1 MFATGIVLDAIGGVW
16 VVASAAITGAGC
28 AKSDCSK
35 GAAFLG
41 GIWAFSLLHLAV
53 GIPLTVVGGR
63 KVDANRAFYV
73 PTIAAGSRNAK
84 AVWTWQF

>member
-28 AKSDCSK
+28 ANSDCSK
-35 GAAFLG
+35 GAAVIG
-41 GIWAFSLLHLAV
+41 GIWAFSLLHLVV

-63 KVDANRAFYV
+63 KVDPHQGWFL
-73 PTIAAGSRNAK
+73 PTIAAGPRSGK
-84 AVWTWQF
+84 AVWSWQF